1 MYNPLNSKKMNKK
14 EQIMQLVKEWQEEDS
29 ENRTVSLTMI
39 TAKNKTEEGEDLN
52 VEGGLSGKEGHLIN
66 FFDKVLR
73 DKSIPL
79 HGILHK
85 AHSRYMATRFCGF
98 LDRLSKG
105 IEEEPADGSE
115 NATEG
120 DKSSENNDNK

>member
-1 MYNPLNSKKMNKK
+1 MNKK
-14 EQIMQLVKEWQEEDS
+14 EQIISLLNEWQNEDR
-29 ENRTVSLTMI
+29 ENRAVSLTMI
-39 TAKNKTEEGEDLN
+39 TAENKSEEGEDLN
-52 VEGGLSGKEGHLIN
+52 VEGVLSGKEGHLIN

-85 AHSRYMATRFCGF
+85 AHSRYTRFCGF
-98 LDRLSKG
+98 LDCLSKG
-105 IEEEPADGSE
+105 IEEEHADGSE

-120 DKSSENNDNK
+120 GKSSENNTNE

>member
-1 MYNPLNSKKMNKK
+1 
-14 EQIMQLVKEWQEEDS
+14 MQLVKEWQEEDKEKRS
-29 ENRTVSLTMI
+29 FSLTMI
-39 TAKNKTEEGEDLN
+39 TAENKTEEGEDLN
-52 VEGGLSGKEGHLIN
+52 VEGVLSGKEGHLIG
-66 FFDKVLR
+66 FFEKVLR

-85 AHSRYMATRFCGF
+85 AHSRFMAKRSCGF
-98 LDRLSKG
+98 LDRISKG

-120 DKSSENNDNK
+120 GKSSENNDNK

>member
-1 MYNPLNSKKMNKK
+1 MNKQ
-14 EQIMQLVKEWQEEDS
+14 EQIMQLVREWQEEDR

-39 TAKNKTEEGEDLN
+39 TAENKTEEGEDLN
-52 VEGGLSGKEGHLIN
+52 IEGVLSGKEGHLIN

-85 AHSRYMATRFCGF
+85 AHSRYTRFCGF

-105 IEEEPADGSE
+105 IEEEHDDGSE

-120 DKSSENNDNK
+120 GKSSENNTNE

>member
-1 MYNPLNSKKMNKK
+1 
-14 EQIMQLVKEWQEEDS
+14 
-29 ENRTVSLTMI
+29 MI
-39 TAKNKTEEGEDLN
+39 TAENKTEEGEDLN
-52 VEGGLSGKEGHLIN
+52 IEGVLSGKEGHLIN

-85 AHSRYMATRFCGF
+85 AHSRYIATRLCVCI
-98 LDRLSKG
+98 DRLSKG

-120 DKSSENNDNK
+120 GKSSDNNDNE

>member
-1 MYNPLNSKKMNKK
+1 MNKQ
-14 EQIMQLVKEWQEEDS
+14 EQIMQLVREWLKEDS

-39 TAKNKTEEGEDLN
+39 TAENKTEEGEDLN
-52 VEGGLSGKEGHLIN
+52 VEGVLSGKEGHLIN

-98 LDRLSKG
+98 IDRLSKG
-105 IEEEPADGSE
+105 DDEEHADGSE

-120 DKSSENNDNK
+120 GKSSENNDNE

>member
-1 MYNPLNSKKMNKK
+1 MNKK
-14 EQIMQLVKEWQEEDS
+14 EQIISLLNEWQNEDS

-39 TAKNKTEEGEDLN
+39 TAENKTEEGGDLN
-52 VEGGLSGKEGHLIN
+52 IEGVLSGKEGHLID
-66 FFDKVLR
+66 FFEKVLR

-85 AHSRYMATRFCGF
+85 AHSRFMAKRLCGF

-105 IEEEPADGSE
+105 IEEEHADGSE

-120 DKSSENNDNK
+120 GKSSDNNDNE

>member
-1 MYNPLNSKKMNKK
+1 
-14 EQIMQLVKEWQEEDS
+14 MQLVKEWQEEDS
-29 ENRTVSLTMI
+29 ENRTFSLTMI
-39 TAKNKTEEGEDLN
+39 TAENKTEEGEDLN
-52 VEGGLSGKEGHLIN
+52 IEGVLSGKEGHLIN

-73 DKSIPL
+73 DKSNPL

-85 AHSRYMATRFCGF
+85 AHSRYKAFCGF
-98 LDRLSKG
+98 LDCLSKD

-120 DKSSENNDNK
+120 GKSSENNDNK

>member
-1 MYNPLNSKKMNKK
+1 
-14 EQIMQLVKEWQEEDS
+14 MQLVREWQEEDR

-39 TAKNKTEEGEDLN
+39 TAENKTEEGEDLN
-52 VEGGLSGKEGHLIN
+52 IEGVLSGKEGHLIN

-85 AHSRYMATRFCGF
+85 AHSRYTRF
-98 LDRLSKG
+98 LRLLRPPFKG
-105 IEEEPADGSE
+105 H
-115 NATEG
+115 
-120 DKSSENNDNK
+120 